1 MTLPVLDVIDYVLNL
16 ALALCS
22 LCFLFNIPPTSKKKN
37 VLYLPVK
44 YFDNKYFQDYMQKK
58 KRKSN
63 FKIIT
68 ILNVLVLCPY
78 VRPLTNKDEY

>member
-22 LCFLFNIPPTSKKKN
+22 LCFLFNIP
-37 VLYLPVK
+37 Y
-44 YFDNKYFQDYMQKK
+44 YQKK
-58 KRKSN
+58 KKGSN